1 MKCGIGAGIMENK
14 SFAVL
19 GLGKFGRSTVEELV
33 RAGAEVMAVDNDE
46 EKVKRISEIAAYA
59 MQADVRDSEAM
70 QELGL
75 SNMDG
80 VVVAMT
86 GSLDASIMATIMA
99 KEEGVPYV
107 LAKAQDEVHERILK
121 RVGADKVIIP
131 ERESAARVAR
141 NMISGNF
148 LDFIELSDRVRMV
161 ELTVKPEWAGY
172 SLRELDL
179 RKKYSLNV
187 MAIRSGGE
195 LITSID
201 PEAKL
206 TEEMTLLVTIDKK
219 DLARLYT

>member
-1 MKCGIGAGIMENK
+1 
-14 SFAVL
+14 
-19 GLGKFGRSTVEELV
+19 
-33 RAGAEVMAVDNDE
+33 
-46 EKVKRISEIAAYA
+46 
-59 MQADVRDSEAM
+59 M

-80 VVVAMT
+80 VIVAMT

-148 LDFIELSDRVRMV
+148 LDFIELSERVRMV
-161 ELTVKPEWAGY
+161 ELSVKPEWMGY
-172 SLRELDL
+172 SLCELDL

-187 MAIRSGGE
+187 MAIRSEGE
-195 LITSID
+195 LVTNID
-201 PEAKL
+201 PEEKL
-206 TEEMTLLVTIDKK
+206 TADMTLLVTIDKK

>member
-1 MKCGIGAGIMENK
+1 MENK

-33 RAGAEVMAVDNDE
+33 RAGADVMVVDNDE
-46 EKVKRISEIAAYA
+46 EQVKKISEIAAYA

-80 VVVAMT
+80 VIVAMT

-121 RVGADKVIIP
+121 RVGADKVVIP

-148 LDFIELSDRVRMV
+148 LDFIELSERVRMV
-161 ELTVKPEWAGY
+161 ELSVKPEWMGY
-172 SLRELDL
+172 SLCELDL

-187 MAIRSGGE
+187 MAIRSEGE
-195 LITSID
+195 LVTNID
-201 PEAKL
+201 PEEKL
-206 TEEMTLLVTIDKK
+206 TADMTLLVTIDKK

>member
-1 MKCGIGAGIMENK
+1 MENK

-46 EKVKRISEIAAYA
+46 EKVKKISEIAAYA

-80 VVVAMT
+80 VIVAMT

-148 LDFIELSDRVRMV
+148 LDFIELSERVRMV
-161 ELTVKPEWAGY
+161 ELSVKPEWMGY

-187 MAIRSGGE
+187 MAIRSEGE
-195 LITSID
+195 LVTNID
-201 PEAKL
+201 PEEKL
-206 TEEMTLLVTIDKK
+206 TADMTLLVTIDKK

>member
-1 MKCGIGAGIMENK
+1 MENK

-179 RKKYSLNV
+179 RKKYFLNV

>member
-1 MKCGIGAGIMENK
+1 MENK

-46 EKVKRISEIAAYA
+46 EKVKKISEIAAYA

-80 VVVAMT
+80 VIVAMT

-148 LDFIELSDRVRMV
+148 LDFIELSERVRMV
-161 ELTVKPEWAGY
+161 ELSVKPEWMGY
-172 SLRELDL
+172 SLCELDL

-187 MAIRSGGE
+187 MAIRSEGE
-195 LITSID
+195 LVTNID
-201 PEAKL
+201 PEEKL
-206 TEEMTLLVTIDKK
+206 TADMTLLVTIDKK

>member
-1 MKCGIGAGIMENK
+1 MENK

-46 EKVKRISEIAAYA
+46 EKVKKISEIAAYA

-80 VVVAMT
+80 VIVAMT

-148 LDFIELSDRVRMV
+148 LDFIELSERVRMV
-161 ELTVKPEWAGY
+161 ELSVRPEWAGY
-172 SLRELDL
+172 SLCELDL

-187 MAIRSGGE
+187 MAIRSEGE
-195 LITSID
+195 LVTNID
-201 PEAKL
+201 PEEKL
-206 TEEMTLLVTIDKK
+206 TAEMTLLVTIDKK

>member
-1 MKCGIGAGIMENK
+1 MENK

-46 EKVKRISEIAAYA
+46 ERVKKISEIAVYA
-59 MQADVRDSEAM
+59 VQADVCDLKAM
-70 QELGL
+70 RELGL

-99 KEEGVPYV
+99 KEDGVPYV
-107 LAKAQDEVHERILK
+107 IAKARDEVHEKILK
-121 RVGADKVIIP
+121 RVGADRVIIP
-131 ERESAARVAR
+131 EKESAARVAR
-141 NMISGNF
+141 NMISGSF

-161 ELTVKPEWAGY
+161 ELAVKPEWIGY
-172 SLRELDL
+172 SLCELDL

-187 MAIRSGGE
+187 MAVRLKGE
-195 LITSID
+195 LITNVD
-201 PEAKL
+201 PEEKL
-206 TEEMTLLVTIDKK
+206 TEEMTLLMTIDKK
-219 DLARLYT
+219 DLARL

>member
-1 MKCGIGAGIMENK
+1 MENK

-46 EKVKRISEIAAYA
+46 EKVKKISEIAAYA

-80 VVVAMT
+80 VIVAMT

-148 LDFIELSDRVRMV
+148 LDFIELSERVRMV
-161 ELTVKPEWAGY
+161 ELSVKPEWMGY
-172 SLRELDL
+172 SLGELDL

-187 MAIRSGGE
+187 MAIRSEGE
-195 LITSID
+195 LVTNID
-201 PEAKL
+201 PEEKL
-206 TEEMTLLVTIDKK
+206 TADMTLLVTIDKK

>member
-1 MKCGIGAGIMENK
+1 MENK

-46 EKVKRISEIAAYA
+46 EKVKKISVIAAYA

-80 VVVAMT
+80 VIVAMT

-121 RVGADKVIIP
+121 RVGADKGIIP

-148 LDFIELSDRVRMV
+148 LDFIELSERVRMV
-161 ELTVKPEWAGY
+161 ELSVKPEWMGY
-172 SLRELDL
+172 SLCELDL

-187 MAIRSGGE
+187 MAIRSEGE
-195 LITSID
+195 LVTNID
-201 PEAKL
+201 PEEKL
-206 TEEMTLLVTIDKK
+206 TADMTLLVTIDKK

>member
-1 MKCGIGAGIMENK
+1 MENK

-46 EKVKRISEIAAYA
+46 EKVKKISEIAAYA

-80 VVVAMT
+80 VIVAMT

-121 RVGADKVIIP
+121 RVGADKVVIP

-148 LDFIELSDRVRMV
+148 LDFIELSERVRMV
-161 ELTVKPEWAGY
+161 ELSVKPEWMGY
-172 SLRELDL
+172 SLCELDL

-187 MAIRSGGE
+187 MAIRSEGE
-195 LITSID
+195 LVTNID
-201 PEAKL
+201 PEEKL
-206 TEEMTLLVTIDKK
+206 TADMTLLVTIDKK

>member
-1 MKCGIGAGIMENK
+1 MENK

-46 EKVKRISEIAAYA
+46 EKVKKISEIAAYA

-80 VVVAMT
+80 VIVAMT

-148 LDFIELSDRVRMV
+148 LDFIELSERVRMV
-161 ELTVKPEWAGY
+161 ELSVKPDWMGY
-172 SLRELDL
+172 SLCELDL

-187 MAIRSGGE
+187 MAIRSEGE
-195 LITSID
+195 LVTNID
-201 PEAKL
+201 PEEKL
-206 TEEMTLLVTIDKK
+206 TADMTLLVTIDKK